1 MNELKIFSLRIPKEQ
16 EKILDDLSKKS
27 RVPKNSIVMLALFIY
42 IEKNL

>member
-1 MNELKIFSLRIPKEQ
+1 MNELKIFSLRIPQEQ
-16 EKILDDLSKKS
+16 EKLLDDLSEKS